1 MRFAVYPA
9 KADACTQF
17 KNNFFICFF
26 KSNKAEHIM
35 LKRINL
41 GLVALVLGFGLV
53 FTQSAFKA
61 QKSNREQFTFRYTG
75 PSAMTKSQV
84 ENVANWTYDSD
95 NLSCPAG
102 PAEACSILVDESHVN
117 NPDTAP
123 TLNSSA
129 SIDAEPGLGA
139 KYRVNS
145 VADGTPQ
152 NKAEQ

>member
-1 MRFAVYPA
+1 
-9 KADACTQF
+9 
-17 KNNFFICFF
+17 
-26 KSNKAEHIM
+26 M

-61 QKSNREQFTFRYTG
+61 QKSNREQFNFRYTG
-75 PSAMTKSQV
+75 PVDMTESQL
-84 ENVANWTYDSD
+84 ENEANWTYDAD

-102 PAEACSILVDESHVN
+102 LDEACSILIDESHVN
-117 NPDTAP
+117 NPDSAP
-123 TLNSSA
+123 TLNTSA

-139 KYRVNS
+139 KYRIAS

-152 NKAEQ
+152 NKAK